1 MQTDTAIVTISSF
14 ASGRDVAVGF
24 ISPATKQ
31 VRVLWVGES
40 RLEHREIP
48 AQLWVRVE
56 LEASTGHVPRRLQT
70 ASAIVRALFDDDRR
84 ACTKTELISRFPM
97 VREQNASLMDG
108 IDDMLCMVAL
118 DMRIAP
124 SAPLKLPDGISP
136 SIL

>member
-31 VRVLWVGES
+31 IRVLWVGES

-48 AQLWVRVE
+48 ASYWSRVE
-56 LEASTGHVPRRLQT
+56 FEAATGHVPRPLQPG
-70 ASAIVRALFDDDRR
+70 SAIVRALFDDDRR

-97 VREQNASLMDG
+97 
-108 IDDMLCMVAL
+108 IL
-118 DMRIAP
+118 DQEA
-124 SAPLKLPDGISP
+124 
-136 SIL
+136 